1 MFRVGLGQDSHRFVE
16 KDGSKPLVLGG
27 IVIPKERGLKGNSD
41 GDVVLHAIF
50 NSLSQAVGERS
61 LGVYSDPLC
70 LEQGITDSKEYVKVV
85 LKIIRKKGYKINNI
99 GVMIEAKKPRIEEHS
114 KVMKRS
120 ISRILGIDEDQIGIT
135 ATTGD
140 GLTDFGRGEGIQV
153 LVISSLI
160 K

>member
-1 MFRVGLGQDSHRFVE
+1 MFRAGLGQDSHRFVE
-16 KDGSKPLVLGG
+16 KGNPKPLTLGG
-27 IVIPKERGLKGNSD
+27 VVIPKERGLKANSD

-61 LGVYSDPLC
+61 LGIYADTLC
-70 LEQGITDSKEYVKVV
+70 LEQGITDSKEFVKII
-85 LKIIRKKGYKINNI
+85 LKIIREKGYKINNI

-114 KVMKRS
+114 KAMKKS
-120 ISRILGIDEDQIGIT
+120 IARILEVDEDQIGIT